1 MNPTAGKSLSS
12 TFEFTGGLLGGNT
25 NFIRPIFEFQYF
37 KAMNR
42 FKPSDF
48 GRNTLAFRLRA
59 SYVKGFSET
68 SVPFFERFFMGGD
81 FDIRGFEFRSISP
94 VAFITRD
101 VVDSFTGQPIKID
114 DIAFVGG
121 DTSAVMNLEYR
132 IPLVGPITLSP
143 FLDVGNSWVTNKD
156 QLRRQITDSDGNV
169 TFEEV
174 SFLPGTNSGIRAS
187 TGMELQVIMPVINA
201 PFRLIFAYNPFRI
214 DQTFFGPVTGAPFS
228 FREQLRAIKFTVGRT
243 F

>member
-1 MNPTAGKSLSS
+1 MTGQ
-12 TFEFTGGLLGGNT
+12 TF
-25 NFIRPIFEFQYF
+25 P
-37 KAMNR
+37 
-42 FKPSDF
+42 
-48 GRNTLAFRLRA
+48 
-59 SYVKGFSET
+59 
-68 SVPFFERFFMGGD
+68 
-81 FDIRGFEFRSISP
+81 
-94 VAFITRD
+94 D
-101 VVDSFTGQPIKID
+101 VVID

-121 DTSAVMNLEYR
+121 DTSAVMNMEYR
-132 IPLVGPITLSP
+132 IPLVGPITMAP

-156 QLRRQITDSDGNV
+156 QLRRRSTDSDGNV

-214 DQTFFGPVTGAPFS
+214 DQTFFGPVMNAPFS